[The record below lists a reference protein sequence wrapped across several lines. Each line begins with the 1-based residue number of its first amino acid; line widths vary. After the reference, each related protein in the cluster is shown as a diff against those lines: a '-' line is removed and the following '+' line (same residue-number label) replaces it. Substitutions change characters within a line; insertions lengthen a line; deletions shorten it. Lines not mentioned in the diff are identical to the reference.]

1 MGVKLG
7 LIELSGGRMAEIE
20 TGCKL
25 RSLIIGGNLMRC
37 VLLLRFVEAIKKGLA
52 AL

>member
-25 RSLIIGGNLMRC
+25 RSLIIGGNLIEVRS
-37 VLLLRFVEAIKKGLA
+37 FVEVC
-52 AL
+52 